1 MQHYRSLEAANL
13 SASWLTIGSFD
24 GVHRG
29 HQAIIKQLVNQAHAS
44 GSPAAVLTFFPH
56 PAAILQN
63 RKEPFYL
70 TSPEK
75 RAKLLGDLGID
86 VVITHPFSLDVAA
99 LTAQNFM
106 TIVFEHLHPQHILVG
121 YDFALGRGREG
132 NAARLRELGE
142 QLGYTLDIFQ
152 PVQLEGEIVS
162 SSQIRSALAQGDV
175 GKADRLLGRP
185 YQLSGEIIHGDGR
198 GRLLGIPTA
207 NLDVWAWHV
216 LPKAGVYACRAH
228 VADQVWDAVTNVGV
242 RPTFENQ
249 LVPARVETHILD
261 FKQDLYGRVVA
272 LDFIEHL
279 RDEQRFPNVEALV
292 AQINLDIQQARTNLS
307 VLPKIGS

>member
-121 YDFALGRGREG
+121 YDFALGRGRR
-132 NAARLRELGE
+132 AT
-142 QLGYTLDIFQ
+142 QLAYANW
-152 PVQLEGEIVS
+152 VS
-162 SSQIRSALAQGDV
+162 
-175 GKADRLLGRP
+175 
-185 YQLSGEIIHGDGR
+185 
-198 GRLLGIPTA
+198 
-207 NLDVWAWHV
+207 N
-216 LPKAGVYACRAH
+216 
-228 VADQVWDAVTNVGV
+228 
-242 RPTFENQ
+242 
-249 LVPARVETHILD
+249 
-261 FKQDLYGRVVA
+261 
-272 LDFIEHL
+272 
-279 RDEQRFPNVEALV
+279 
-292 AQINLDIQQARTNLS
+292 
-307 VLPKIGS
+307 